1 MSRKLSII
9 QRLVGVALV
18 AGLAACGGGDDAT
31 VEPTDQPGI
40 KGPNNQIVTP
50 LPPAPAWVEPEGPIT
65 LDNVTRI
72 AYLGRLDLPRET
84 STIFSYDFSPDSTR
98 LAGLSNNE
106 IVVWDLFTG
115 QLAFE
120 ITRRDATHIFYSPD
134 KTELY
139 SVDYTGA
146 AEVYDGDTGTLK
158 ADFLAHEAFNGV
170 AAYYQDEGW
179 LAVGGVDG
187 SVKVWDTLERRSLV
201 TIDAQLDEITWLD
214 FSPDGQWLVTTGLDG
229 GVKVWDWQSRTTV
242 AEFENETMTPVRSAF
257 SPDGRRLAIG
267 NDTAISVWVVADQ
280 LFLFDLQTG
289 RGGSSDVLMYSP
301 DGQYL
306 VNGGGIPDMMI
317 WNAETGDFVALLP
330 GVGADRTSA
339 TFSPDGDFLLASV
352 LDGPTTLWDMRN
364 IGDTTV
370 VRANL
375 EVGTRRV
382 LDVDWTDDGYVM
394 LFFDAVGPIYVWGVP
409 TAAGQ

>member
-1 MSRKLSII
+1 
-9 QRLVGVALV
+9 
-18 AGLAACGGGDDAT
+18 
-31 VEPTDQPGI
+31 
-40 KGPNNQIVTP
+40 
-50 LPPAPAWVEPEGPIT
+50 
-65 LDNVTRI
+65 
-72 AYLGRLDLPRET
+72 
-84 STIFSYDFSPDSTR
+84 
-98 LAGLSNNE
+98 
-106 IVVWDLFTG
+106 
-115 QLAFE
+115 
-120 ITRRDATHIFYSPD
+120 
-134 KTELY
+134 
-139 SVDYTGA
+139 
-146 AEVYDGDTGTLK
+146 
-158 ADFLAHEAFNGV
+158 
-170 AAYYQDEGW
+170 
-179 LAVGGVDG
+179 
-187 SVKVWDTLERRSLV
+187 
-201 TIDAQLDEITWLD
+201 
-214 FSPDGQWLVTTGLDG
+214 
-229 GVKVWDWQSRTTV
+229 
-242 AEFENETMTPVRSAF
+242 
-257 SPDGRRLAIG
+257 
-267 NDTAISVWVVADQ
+267 VVADQ